1 MSSGR
6 VVRPSPM
13 AEGRAQLKQKSN
25 NRSQRLRDT
34 PAFPIFHDSRQLHLP
49 ESWQLEEGLLAR
61 LGAMAGPDGVLKAA
75 HQKRMS
81 HPPKGPGRRS
91 SRPAPARRAAPA
103 GLPIRGAA
111 TH

>member
-34 PAFPIFHDSRQLHLP
+34 PAFPIFHECFRLWRHAELWQDGGSRTPQSLFD
-49 ESWQLEEGLLAR
+49 AN
-61 LGAMAGPDGVLKAA
+61 GPIDALRV
-75 HQKRMS
+75 
-81 HPPKGPGRRS
+81 
-91 SRPAPARRAAPA
+91 
-103 GLPIRGAA
+103 A
-111 TH
+111 T

>member
-34 PAFPIFHDSRQLHLP
+34 PAFPIFHDSV
-49 ESWQLEEGLLAR
+49 G
-61 LGAMAGPDGVLKAA
+61 
-75 HQKRMS
+75 
-81 HPPKGPGRRS
+81 
-91 SRPAPARRAAPA
+91 
-103 GLPIRGAA
+103 
-111 TH
+111 